1 MELKIGQRV
10 WFETQ
15 YSPILKG
22 TIEKI
27 FHDESSGKEFAHI
40 TDVTSAY
47 HNFRFSPIDVE
58 VSKLATSLESYQKR
72 KKEQNDKIQNE
83 YRAKIQSVEDLVR
96 ITFKNPCNA
105 AEEYTDWLLREVVIE
120 KAKELLN
127 IDLEKED

>member
-1 MELKIGQRV
+1 MELKIGQNV
-10 WFETQ
+10 WFDTP
-15 YSPILKG
+15 YSPVLKG

-27 FHDESSGKEFAHI
+27 FHDESSGKELAHI
-40 TDVTSAY
+40 INVTTAY
-47 HNFRFSPIDVE
+47 DNFRFSPVDVE
-58 VSKLATSLESYQKR
+58 VSKLATSLESYQQR
-72 KKEQNDKIQNE
+72 EKERNDKIQNE

-105 AEEYTDWLLREVVIE
+105 AEEYTDWLLQDVVIE

>member
-1 MELKIGQRV
+1 MELKIGQQV
-10 WFETQ
+10 WFDTP
-15 YSPILKG
+15 YSLILKG
-22 TIEKI
+22 AIEKI
-27 FHDESSGKEFAHI
+27 FHDEYSGKKIAHI
-40 TDVTSAY
+40 TNVTAAY
-47 HNFRFSPIDVE
+47 GNFRFSPIDVE
-58 VSKLATSLESYQKR
+58 TSKLATSLESYQTR

-105 AEEYTDWLLREVVIE
+105 AEEYTDWLLRKVVIE